1 MDPDLA
7 LILGIVLVVLS
18 IPSIVA
24 ALTDGHAP
32 RVAAIT
38 VIAGGAL
45 VVWAITSKPGGYT
58 IRDVPDTF
66 ITVVG
71 RYLT

>member
-7 LILGIVLVVLS
+7 LIVGLVLIVMS
-18 IPSIVA
+18 IPSIIA
-24 ALTDGHAP
+24 AVTDGHAP
-32 RVAAIT
+32 RVAAFTI
-38 VIAGGAL
+38 IAGGAL
-45 VVWAITSKPGGYT
+45 MIWAITSKPGGYT

-66 ITVVG
+66 VRVVA